1 MKVAVI
7 DLGTN
12 TFNLLI
18 AEVIGQG
25 KFNKIHS
32 DRIAVKLGE
41 GTINQGFISP
51 EPFKRG
57 INALITYKQKIDELG
72 VTTIKAFATS
82 AIRSASNGGDF
93 IIEAAKQAGVK
104 VETID
109 GDREAELI
117 FLGVCAGADLSN
129 EPTVIMDI
137 GGGSTEFI
145 ITKNKQIVWKKSYP
159 LGASR
164 LLQLFKPEDP
174 IKATTI
180 EKFNNYLSDQLGDL
194 HEKVAEYLP
203 KTLIGTSGAFD
214 SFVDMIAAVKDLP
227 SINDKNQIYPIDLSD
242 FKIMYHQT
250 MRSTYEDRLQI
261 KGLIPIRVD
270 MIVISFLLANFILHS
285 CFIEDFNCCTY
296 SLKEGILVEF
306 MNDIQHQA

>member
-25 KFNKIHS
+25 KFKKIYS
-32 DRIAVKLGE
+32 DRIPVKLGE
-41 GTINQGFISP
+41 GTINQGLISP

-57 INALITYKQKIDELG
+57 INALITYKQKIDEFN
-72 VTTIKAFATS
+72 VSTIKAFATS
-82 AIRSASNGGDF
+82 AIRSATNGKDF
-93 IIEAAKQAGVK
+93 IIEAEQKAGVK

-109 GDREAELI
+109 GDREADLI
-117 FLGVCAGADLSN
+117 FLGVYAGADLSD
-129 EPTVIMDI
+129 EPTLIMDI

-180 EKFNNYLSDQLGDL
+180 EKFNNYLSEQLIDL
-194 HEKVAEYLP
+194 HEKVGEYLP

-214 SFVDMIAAVKDLP
+214 SFVDMIAAIKDAP
-227 SINDKNQIYPIDLSD
+227 GISDKKQIYPIDLTD

-250 MRSTYEDRLQI
+250 MQSTYEDRLQI

-306 MNDIQHQA
+306 MNDIQH

>member
-1 MKVAVI
+1 MKIAVI

-25 KFNKIHS
+25 KFKKIHS
-32 DRIAVKLGE
+32 DRIPVKLGE

-57 INALITYKQKIDELG
+57 INALKTYKQKIDELG

-82 AIRSASNGGDF
+82 AIRSASNGNDF
-93 IIEAAKQAGVK
+93 IIEAAQQTSIK

-117 FLGVCAGADLSN
+117 FKGVSCGINLSS
-129 EPTVIMDI
+129 EPTLIMDI

-145 ITKNKQIVWKKSYP
+145 ISKDKEIVWKKSYP

-164 LLQLFKPEDP
+164 LLQMFKPEDP
-174 IKATTI
+174 IKANTI
-180 EKFNNYLSDQLGDL
+180 ERFNDYLSEQLLDL
-194 HEKVAEYLP
+194 HQMVNQFQP

-227 SINDKNQIYPIDLSD
+227 GISEKEQSYPIDLTD

-250 MRSTYEDRLQI
+250 MQSTYEDRLQI

-285 CFIEDFNCCTY
+285 CAIEEFTSCTY
-296 SLKEGILVEF
+296 SLKEGILFEF
-306 MNDIQHQA
+306 MDDIQ

>member
-18 AEVIGQG
+18 AEVVGLG
-25 KFNKIHS
+25 SFKKIYS
-32 DRIAVKLGE
+32 DRIPVKLGE
-41 GTINQGFISP
+41 GTINQGLISP

-72 VTTIKAFATS
+72 VNVIKAFATS
-82 AIRSASNGGDF
+82 AIRSASNGKDF
-93 IIEAAKQAGVK
+93 ITEAAKLADVQ

-117 FLGVCAGADLSN
+117 FLGVCAGAELSD
-129 EPTVIMDI
+129 EPTLIMDI

-145 ITKNKQIVWKKSYP
+145 ISKNKQIIWKKSYP

-174 IKATTI
+174 IKASTI
-180 EKFNNYLSDQLGDL
+180 EKFNDYLSENLKDL
-194 HEKVAEYLP
+194 HEMVSVYQP
-203 KTLIGTSGAFD
+203 KKLIGTSGAFD
-214 SFVDMIAAVKDLP
+214 SFVDMIAAIKDVP
-227 SINDKNQIYPIDLSD
+227 GISDKKQMYPIDLTD

-250 MRSTYEDRLQI
+250 MQSTYEDRLQI

-270 MIVISFLLANFILHS
+270 MIVISFLLANFILNS
-285 CFIEDFNCCTY
+285 CFIEQFNCCTY

-306 MNDIQHQA
+306 MNDIQ